1 MPANEN
7 NPAIGG
13 SSISSVGKQR
23 LSAPVH
29 WSVASKGKGVL
40 GKSIGKKRIAHKHV
54 VGKGK
59 PVNLNSC
66 RVKKKP
72 RKHPGTVALRE
83 IRHYQKSTD
92 LLIKKLPFSRIVRHI
107 ADVLA
112 SGTSFPTGVRAQHA
126 AIMALQ
132 EGVEGYLVGLY
143 EDTNLECIHR
153 GRQTVAVKDI
163 QLARRIRGE
172 RF

>member
-1 MPANEN
+1 MT
-7 NPAIGG
+7 G
-13 SSISSVGKQR
+13 R
-23 LSAPVH
+23 
-29 WSVASKGKGVL
+29 
-40 GKSIGKKRIAHKHV
+40 
-54 VGKGK
+54 GK
-59 PVNLNSC
+59 PINLNSFGV
-66 RVKKKP
+66 RKKP

-92 LLIKKLPFSRIVRHI
+92 LLIKKLPFSRIVRDI
-107 ADVLA
+107 ANEIA

-132 EGVEGYLVGLY
+132 EGVEGYLVGLF

-153 GRQTVAVKDI
+153 GRQTVAPKDI

-172 RF
+172 RA

>member
-1 MPANEN
+1 MPPNEN

-13 SSISSVGKQR
+13 LRVSSVGKQPR
-23 LSAPVH
+23 SAPMH
-29 WSVASKGKGVL
+29 QSVALKGG
-40 GKSIGKKRIAHKHV
+40 KRIAHNQV
-54 VGKGK
+54 GGKGK
-59 PVNLNSC
+59 PRNINLKSLGV
-66 RVKKKP
+66 RKKP

-83 IRHYQKSTD
+83 IRHYQKGTD

-107 ADVLA
+107 ANEIA

-126 AIMALQ
+126 AVMALQ
-132 EGVEGYLVGLY
+132 EGVEAYLVGLF

-172 RF
+172 RS